1 MTLLEVRD
9 LAAGYE
15 TGQVLFGVDV
25 TVERDE
31 VVSLLGRNGAGKT
44 TTIRAI
50 VGADTPHVQGGSI
63 TFDGHDLR
71 ATRSHRIP
79 KLGLT
84 LVPEGRRCFENMTV
98 EENLRLAAN
107 HVTDPLAVD
116 LILDQFPELAAMR
129 DRPSKNMSGG
139 EKQMLAIAR
148 SLVANPRMML
158 LDEPCEGLAPYIVRR
173 IESIIEEISQERDV
187 TVLLVE
193 QNVAV
198 ALAVAD
204 RHYILDEGRIVDA
217 VSTERLRE
225 DETLRQEY
233 LGV

>member
-1 MTLLEVRD
+1 
-9 LAAGYE
+9 
-15 TGQVLFGVDV
+15 
-25 TVERDE
+25 
-31 VVSLLGRNGAGKT
+31 
-44 TTIRAI
+44 
-50 VGADTPHVQGGSI
+50 
-63 TFDGHDLR
+63 
-71 ATRSHRIP
+71 
-79 KLGLT
+79 
-84 LVPEGRRCFENMTV
+84 
-98 EENLRLAAN
+98 
-107 HVTDPLAVD
+107 
-116 LILDQFPELAAMR
+116 
-129 DRPSKNMSGG
+129 
-139 EKQMLAIAR
+139 
-148 SLVANPRMML
+148 MML

>member
-1 MTLLEVRD
+1 MTLLEVHD
-9 LAAGYE
+9 LVAGYE
-15 TGQVLFGVDV
+15 TGRVLFGVDL

-50 VGADTPHVQGGSI
+50 VGADTPRVQGGSI

-71 ATRSHRIP
+71 AERSHRIP

-84 LVPEGRRCFENMTV
+84 LVPEGRRCFENITV

-107 HVTDPLAVD
+107 HVNDPLAVESV
-116 LILDQFPELAAMR
+116 LDQFPELASMR
-129 DRPSKNMSGG
+129 DRPSKDMSGG

-148 SLVANPRMML
+148 SLVANPRMIL

-173 IESIIEEISQERDV
+173 IESIIEEINQKRDV

-204 RHYILDEGRIVDA
+204 RHYILDEGRVIDV
-217 VSTERLRE
+217 VSTDRLRE
-225 DETLRQEY
+225 DATLRQEY